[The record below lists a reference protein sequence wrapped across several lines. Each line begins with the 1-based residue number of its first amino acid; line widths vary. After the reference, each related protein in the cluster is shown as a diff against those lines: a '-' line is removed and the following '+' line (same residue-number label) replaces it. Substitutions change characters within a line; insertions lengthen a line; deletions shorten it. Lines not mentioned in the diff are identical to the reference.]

1 MIKVG
6 DVVEIIIYDGVEA
19 TGKVVKV
26 ENFGSH
32 EKGIL
37 VIQEANGDYSS
48 PWSATEACVRLLT
61 PLERLL

>member
-6 DVVEIIIYDGVEA
+6 DMVEIIIYEGVEA
-19 TGKVVKV
+19 TGTVVKV

-32 EKGIL
+32 ERGIL

-48 PWSATEACVRLLT
+48 PWSATESCVRLLT
-61 PLERLL
+61 PLDKLL